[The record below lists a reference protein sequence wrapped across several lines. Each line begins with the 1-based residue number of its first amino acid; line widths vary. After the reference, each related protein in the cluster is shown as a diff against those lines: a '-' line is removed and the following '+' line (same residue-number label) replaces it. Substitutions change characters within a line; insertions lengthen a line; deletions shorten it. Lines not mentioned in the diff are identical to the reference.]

1 MNKANQTH
9 TAPARTLLAGLVAII
24 VMVMMGIDAHAQTR
38 TQTQAQMQR
47 FYNLSAADVAIG
59 DHLPQFAISVPLP
72 EQYADSIYTAT
83 LLYPEFI
90 DMSDTDIQAYHHL
103 APGGTLPAM
112 PTLDTHMVFD
122 RKRAQLETS
131 FCPLVYRDGKYRILV
146 SFMLKVQS
154 KARHAQS
161 AKSQHKGSAK
171 NNTQLKASTTPAERY
186 ATHSVLAEGRWAKIR
201 VAETGVYQ
209 ISDAL
214 IRQAGFTDLSKVKL
228 YGYGGNL
235 INEQLVGSEL
245 IAQDDLK
252 EVPTCNIAG
261 RRLFFAKGPVS
272 WDSKDSKRRTRNPY
286 SDYGYYFLT
295 QDNASEPATVDSTT
309 FVNSFYPTDTWFS
322 HSLHEVDAYAWYEGG
337 RNLFDRRAITKS
349 NPYTVTL
356 ATNANATQA
365 QVTVNV
371 SAGTHAEVQLS
382 FNGEDKGSITVN
394 IGNEGGGSTYNKGN
408 EASKT
413 FTVNNLSTEKN
424 QLTITT
430 TSGGSVRLDF
440 IDIQWDKPLPLP
452 SLTTGVPTPQYV
464 YNITNQDH
472 HADPQADMVIII
484 PTSQKLRKQAERLK
498 AFREENDGLRVNLV
512 PADELYNEFASGTPD
527 ASAYR
532 RYLKMLYDRAQTDA
546 DLPRYLLLFGDCVW
560 DNRLLTSAC
569 KSLNADDLLLCHES
583 ENSFSQTTC
592 YVDDGFFALLD
603 DGEGLNPDTHDKL
616 DMAVGRFPVYSEADA
631 KAMVDKTIAY
641 STNTNGGAW
650 QNTLVFMGDDGN
662 NNLHMRDENETAE
675 MINALHPGFIIKKVM
690 WDAYKR
696 ETSATG
702 NAYPDVTR
710 TLKQLQ
716 QQGALIMDYAGH
728 GKATQI
734 SHENALR
741 LNDFNNFT
749 NTNLPLWITASC
761 DIMAFDGTEENIGEQ
776 AVRNAKGGAVAFFG
790 TTRTVFTNYNKV
802 INQAYLKH
810 VLSTENG
817 QPISIGE
824 AQRRA
829 KNQMIEDGA
838 DRTVNKLQYSLL
850 GDPALKLALPSRTM
864 VVDEINGVAPSADE
878 PVVLK
883 AGSIATI
890 KGHIEGD
897 DSFTGIANITV
908 RDARELVTC
917 RMNDAKEPEGA
928 KSAFTFYD
936 RSKTIY
942 TGNDSIRAGQFA
954 FTFAV
959 PKDISYSDD
968 TGLINLHAISTD
980 RKTSANGWCDR
991 FVANGSDI
999 NDNDSIGPSIYC
1011 YLNSPSFSNGD
1022 RVNPTP
1028 YFVARITDQNGINA
1042 AGSGIGHDLQLIID
1056 GDMQHTYNL
1065 NENFSY
1071 DFGSYTSGST
1081 FYALP
1086 ELEPGQHRLLFR
1098 AWDVYNNPSTTEL
1111 TFTVVKGLKPNLFSI
1126 SCTNNPAHTSTTFI
1140 VNHDRMGS
1148 NVNVAIDV
1156 FDMSGRHL
1164 WTHSENGVSEG
1175 SAYTVNWNLTLDNGA
1190 ALQTGVYLYRV
1201 RIGSDGSSM
1210 TSKAKKLVVVRQ

>member
-9 TAPARTLLAGLVAII
+9 TAPARTFLAGLVAII
-24 VMVMMGIDAHAQTR
+24 VMIMMGIDAQAQTR

-72 EQYADSIYTAT
+72 EHYADSVYTAT

-90 DMSDTDIQAYHHL
+90 DMSATDIQAYHQL
-103 APGGTLPAM
+103 VPSGSLPAM
-112 PTLDTHMVFD
+112 PTLDTQMVFD

-146 SFMLKVQS
+146 SFMLKVES

-161 AKSQHKGSAK
+161 AKHTQGAKG
-171 NNTQLKASTTPAERY
+171 LKATLTPAERY

-201 VAETGVYQ
+201 VSETGVYQ

-235 INEQLVGSEL
+235 INEQLVASEL

-252 EVPTCNIAG
+252 EVPTCNISG
-261 RRLFFAKGPVS
+261 RRLFYAKGPVS

-322 HSLHEVDAYAWYEGG
+322 HSLHEVDAFAWYEGG

-365 QVTVNV
+365 QITVNV
-371 SAGTHAEVQLS
+371 SAGSHAEVQLS
-382 FNGEDKGSITVN
+382 FNGEDKGSIIVN
-394 IGNEGGGSTYNKGN
+394 IGNEGGQSTYNKGN
-408 EASKT
+408 EAAKT
-413 FTVNNLSTEKN
+413 FTVSNLSTEKN

-532 RYLKMLYDRAQTDA
+532 RYMKMLYDRAQNDA

-616 DMAVGRFPVYSEADA
+616 DMAVGRFPVYSETDA

-641 STNTNGGAW
+641 STNTQGGAW

-883 AGSIATI
+883 AGSIANI

-917 RMNDAKEPEGA
+917 RMNDANEPEGA

-968 TGLINLHAISTD
+968 TGLINLYAISTD

>member
-1 MNKANQTH
+1 MANHTH
-9 TAPARTLLAGLVAII
+9 IIHTRTLLASLVAII
-24 VMVMMGIDAHAQTR
+24 VMTMMGTNAQAQTP
-38 TQTQAQMQR
+38 TQEQAQMQR
-47 FYNLSAADVAIG
+47 FYNLSASDVAIT
-59 DHLPQFAISVPLP
+59 DRLPQFAISVPLP

-90 DMSDTDIQAYHHL
+90 DMSDTDIQAYHQL

-171 NNTQLKASTTPAERY
+171 NNDTQLKASTTPAERY
-186 ATHSVLAEGRWAKIR
+186 ATHSVLAKGRWAKIR

-356 ATNANATQA
+356 ATNPNATQA

-371 SAGTHAEVQLS
+371 SAGSHAEVQLS

-394 IGNEGGGSTYNKGN
+394 IGNEGGQSTYNKGN
-408 EASKT
+408 EAAKT
-413 FTVNNLSTEKN
+413 FTVSNLSTEKN

-472 HADPQADMVIII
+472 HADPQADMIIII

-498 AFREENDGLRVNLV
+498 AFREEHDGLRVNLV

-532 RYLKMLYDRAQTDA
+532 RYLKMLYDRAQNDA

-603 DGEGLNPDTHDKL
+603 DGEGLDPASHDKL
-616 DMAVGRFPVYSEADA
+616 DMAVGRFPVYNETDA

-641 STNTNGGAW
+641 GTNTNGGAW

-662 NNLHMRDENETAE
+662 NNLHMRDEDETAE
-675 MINALHPGFIIKKVM
+675 MISALHPGFICKKVM

-702 NAYPDVTR
+702 NSYPDVTR

-810 VLSTENG
+810 VLSTDNG
-817 QPISIGE
+817 EPISIGE

-864 VVDEINGVAPSADE
+864 VVDEINGVAPSASE

-897 DSFTGIANITV
+897 EGFNGIANITV

-917 RMNDAKEPEGA
+917 RMNDANEPEGA

-942 TGNDSIRAGQFA
+942 TGNDSIRAGKFA

-959 PKDISYSDD
+959 PKDISYSDA

>member
-1 MNKANQTH
+1 MNKANQKH
-9 TAPARTLLAGLVAII
+9 IVPARTLLAGLVAII
-24 VMVMMGIDAHAQTR
+24 VMIMMGIDAQAQTR

-59 DHLPQFAISVPLP
+59 DRLPLFAISVPLP
-72 EQYADSIYTAT
+72 EHYADSVYTVT

-90 DMSDTDIQAYHHL
+90 DMSATDIQAYHQL
-103 APGGTLPAM
+103 VPSGSLPAM
-112 PTLDTHMVFD
+112 PTLDTHLVFD

-146 SFMLKVQS
+146 SFMLKVES

-161 AKSQHKGSAK
+161 AKHTQSAK
-171 NNTQLKASTTPAERY
+171 SLKATLTPAERY
-186 ATHSVLAEGRWAKIR
+186 ASHSVLAEGRWAKIR
-201 VAETGVYQ
+201 VSETGVYQ

-235 INEQLVGSEL
+235 INEQLVASEL

-252 EVPTCNIAG
+252 EVPTCNISG
-261 RRLFFAKGPVS
+261 RRLFYAKGPVS

-322 HSLHEVDAYAWYEGG
+322 HSLHEVDAFAWYEGG
-337 RNLFDRRAITKS
+337 RNLFDRRAITSS

-382 FNGEDKGSITVN
+382 FNGEDKGTITVN
-394 IGNEGGGSTYNKGN
+394 IGNEGGGSTYNKGG
-408 EASKT
+408 EASRT

-430 TSGGSVRLDF
+430 TTGSSVRLDY

-452 SLTTGVPTPQYV
+452 SLTTNVPTPQYV

-484 PTSQKLRKQAERLK
+484 PTSQKLRAQAERLK
-498 AFREENDGLRVNLV
+498 ALREENDGLRVNLV
-512 PADELYNEFASGTPD
+512 PADELYNEFSSGTPD

-616 DMAVGRFPVYSEADA
+616 DMAVGRFPVYSETDA

-864 VVDEINGVAPSADE
+864 VVDEINGVAPSTDE

-917 RMNDAKEPEGA
+917 RMNDANEPEGA

-1164 WTHSENGVSEG
+1164 WTHSENGVSES

>member
-24 VMVMMGIDAHAQTR
+24 VMTMMGIDAQAQTR

-59 DHLPQFAISVPLP
+59 DRLPQFAISVPLP
-72 EQYADSIYTAT
+72 EHYADSVYTAT

-90 DMSDTDIQAYHHL
+90 DMSATDIQAYHQL
-103 APGGTLPAM
+103 VPSGSLPAM

-146 SFMLKVQS
+146 SFMLKVES

-161 AKSQHKGSAK
+161 TKHTQSAKS
-171 NNTQLKASTTPAERY
+171 LKATLTPAERY
-186 ATHSVLAEGRWAKIR
+186 ASHSVLAEGRWAKIR
-201 VAETGVYQ
+201 VSETGVYQ

-235 INEQLVGSEL
+235 INEQLVPSEL

-337 RNLFDRRAITKS
+337 RNLFDSRAITS
-349 NPYTVTL
+349 GNPYTVTL

-394 IGNEGGGSTYNKGN
+394 IGNEGGGSTYNKGS

-430 TSGGSVRLDF
+430 TSGGPVRLDY

-452 SLTTGVPTPQYV
+452 SLATNVPTPQYV

-498 AFREENDGLRVNLV
+498 ALREENDGLRVNLV
-512 PADELYNEFASGTPD
+512 PADELYNEFSSGTPD

-616 DMAVGRFPVYSEADA
+616 DMAVGRFPVYSETDA

-641 STNTNGGAW
+641 STNTQGGAW

-1201 RIGSDGSSM
+1201 RIGSDGSAM

>member
-1 MNKANQTH
+1 M
-9 TAPARTLLAGLVAII
+9 GLVAII
-24 VMVMMGIDAHAQTR
+24 VMIMMGIDAQAQTR

-59 DHLPQFAISVPLP
+59 DRLPQFAISVPLP
-72 EQYADSIYTAT
+72 EHYADSVYTAT

-90 DMSDTDIQAYHHL
+90 DMSATDIQAYHQL
-103 APGGTLPAM
+103 VPSGSLPAM

-161 AKSQHKGSAK
+161 AKHTQGAKG
-171 NNTQLKASTTPAERY
+171 LKATLTPAERY
-186 ATHSVLAEGRWAKIR
+186 ASHSVLAEGRWAKIR
-201 VAETGVYQ
+201 VSETGVYQ

-235 INEQLVGSEL
+235 INEQLVASEL

-261 RRLFFAKGPVS
+261 RRLFYAKGPVS
-272 WDSKDSKRRTRNPY
+272 WNSKDSKRRTRNPY

-394 IGNEGGGSTYNKGN
+394 IGNESGGSTYNKGG
-408 EASKT
+408 EASRT

-430 TSGGSVRLDF
+430 TTGGSVRLDY

-452 SLTTGVPTPQYV
+452 SLTTNVPTPQYV

-484 PTSQKLRKQAERLK
+484 PTSQKLRAQAERLK
-498 AFREENDGLRVNLV
+498 ALREENDGLRVNLV
-512 PADELYNEFASGTPD
+512 PADELYNEFSSGTPD

-616 DMAVGRFPVYSEADA
+616 DMAVGRFPVYSETDA
-631 KAMVDKTIAY
+631 KTMVDKTIAY
-641 STNTNGGAW
+641 STNTQGGAW

-917 RMNDAKEPEGA
+917 RMNDANEPEGA

>member
-1 MNKANQTH
+1 MANHTH
-9 TAPARTLLAGLVAII
+9 IIHTRTLLASLVAII
-24 VMVMMGIDAHAQTR
+24 VMTMMGTNTQAQTP
-38 TQTQAQMQR
+38 TQEQAQMQR
-47 FYNLSAADVAIG
+47 FYNLSASDVAIA
-59 DHLPQFAISVPLP
+59 DRLPQFAISVPLP

-112 PTLDTHMVFD
+112 PTLDTHLVFD

-161 AKSQHKGSAK
+161 AKSQRKGSAK
-171 NNTQLKASTTPAERY
+171 DNTQLKVSTTPPERY

-365 QVTVNV
+365 QITVNV
-371 SAGTHAEVQLS
+371 SAGSHAEVQLS

-394 IGNEGGGSTYNKGN
+394 IGNEGGQSTYNKGN
-408 EASKT
+408 EAAKT
-413 FTVNNLSTEKN
+413 FTVSNLSTEKN

-532 RYLKMLYDRAQTDA
+532 RYLKMLYDRAQNDA

-560 DNRLLTSAC
+560 DNRLLTSTC

-603 DGEGLNPDTHDKL
+603 DGEGLDPASHDKL
-616 DMAVGRFPVYSEADA
+616 DMAVGRFPVYNETDA

-641 STNTNGGAW
+641 GTNTNGGAW

-662 NNLHMRDENETAE
+662 NNLHMRDEDETAE
-675 MINALHPGFIIKKVM
+675 MISALHPGFISKKVM

-702 NAYPDVTR
+702 NSYPDVTR

-817 QPISIGE
+817 EPISIGE

-864 VVDEINGVAPSADE
+864 VVDEINGVAPSASE

-897 DSFTGIANITV
+897 EGFNGIANITV

-917 RMNDAKEPEGA
+917 RMNDANEPEGA

-959 PKDISYSDD
+959 PKDISYSDA

-1011 YLNSPSFSNGD
+1011 YLNSPAFSNGD

-1071 DFGSYTSGST
+1071 DFGSYTSGTT

>member
-24 VMVMMGIDAHAQTR
+24 VMIMMGIDAQAQTR

-59 DHLPQFAISVPLP
+59 DRLPQFAISVPLP
-72 EQYADSIYTAT
+72 EHYADSVYTVT

-90 DMSDTDIQAYHHL
+90 DMSATDIQAYHQL
-103 APGGTLPAM
+103 VPSGSLPAM

-122 RKRAQLETS
+122 RKHAQLETS

-146 SFMLKVQS
+146 SFMLKVES

-161 AKSQHKGSAK
+161 AKHTQSAK
-171 NNTQLKASTTPAERY
+171 SMKATLTPAERY
-186 ATHSVLAEGRWAKIR
+186 ASHSVLAEGRWAKIR
-201 VAETGVYQ
+201 VSETGVYQ

-235 INEQLVGSEL
+235 INEQLVPSEL

-252 EVPTCNIAG
+252 EVPTCNISG
-261 RRLFFAKGPVS
+261 RRLFYAKGPVS

-295 QDNASEPATVDSTT
+295 QDNASEPATVDSAT

-337 RNLFDRRAITKS
+337 RNLFDRRAISTS

-356 ATNANATQA
+356 GTNANATQA

-382 FNGEDKGSITVN
+382 FNGEDKGTITVN
-394 IGNEGGGSTYNKGN
+394 IGNEGGGSTYNKGG

-430 TSGGSVRLDF
+430 TTGGLVRLDY

-452 SLTTGVPTPQYV
+452 SLTTNVPTPQYV

-484 PTSQKLRKQAERLK
+484 PTSQKLRAQAERLK
-498 AFREENDGLRVNLV
+498 ALREENDGLRVNLV
-512 PADELYNEFASGTPD
+512 PADELYNEFSSGTPD

-616 DMAVGRFPVYSEADA
+616 DMAVGRFPVYSETDA

-641 STNTNGGAW
+641 STNTQGGAW

-810 VLSTENG
+810 VLSTDNG
-817 QPISIGE
+817 EPISIGE

-864 VVDEINGVAPSADE
+864 VVDEINGVAPSADK

-897 DSFTGIANITV
+897 NSFTGIANITV

-917 RMNDAKEPEGA
+917 RMNDANEPEGA

>member
-1 MNKANQTH
+1 MANHTH
-9 TAPARTLLAGLVAII
+9 IIHTRTLLASLVAII
-24 VMVMMGIDAHAQTR
+24 VMTMMGTNAQAQTP
-38 TQTQAQMQR
+38 TQEQAQMQR
-47 FYNLSAADVAIG
+47 FYNLSASDVAIT
-59 DHLPQFAISVPLP
+59 DRLPQFAISVPLP
-72 EQYADSIYTAT
+72 EQYADSIYSAT

-90 DMSDTDIQAYHHL
+90 DMSDTDIQAYHQL

-112 PTLDTHMVFD
+112 PTLDTHLVFD

-171 NNTQLKASTTPAERY
+171 NNTQLKANTTPAERY

-295 QDNASEPATVDSTT
+295 QDNASEPTTVDSTT

-365 QVTVNV
+365 QITVNV
-371 SAGTHAEVQLS
+371 SAGSHAEVQLS

-394 IGNEGGGSTYNKGN
+394 IGNEGGQSTYNKGN
-408 EASKT
+408 EAAKT
-413 FTVNNLSTEKN
+413 FTVSNLSTEKN

-532 RYLKMLYDRAQTDA
+532 RYLKMLYDRAQNDA

-592 YVDDGFFALLD
+592 SVDDGFFALLD

-864 VVDEINGVAPSADE
+864 VVDEINSVAPSADK

-1086 ELEPGQHRLLFR
+1086 ELAPGQHRLLFR

-1140 VNHDRMGS
+1140 VNHDRMGC

-1190 ALQTGVYLYRV
+1190 TLQTGVYLYRV

>member
-24 VMVMMGIDAHAQTR
+24 VMVMMGIDAQAQTR

-59 DHLPQFAISVPLP
+59 DRLPQFAISVPLP
-72 EQYADSIYTAT
+72 EHYADSVYTAT

-90 DMSDTDIQAYHHL
+90 DMSATDIQAYRQL
-103 APGGTLPAM
+103 VPSGSLPAM
-112 PTLDTHMVFD
+112 PTLNTHMVFD

-146 SFMLKVQS
+146 SFMLKVES

-161 AKSQHKGSAK
+161 AKHTQSAK
-171 NNTQLKASTTPAERY
+171 SLKATLTPAERY
-186 ATHSVLAEGRWAKIR
+186 ASHSVLAEGRWAKIR
-201 VAETGVYQ
+201 VSETGVYQ

-214 IRQAGFTDLSKVKL
+214 IRQAGFTDLSKVKF

-235 INEQLVGSEL
+235 INEQLVPSEL

-252 EVPTCNIAG
+252 EVPTCNISG
-261 RRLFFAKGPVS
+261 RRLFYAKGPVS
-272 WDSKDSKRRTRNPY
+272 WESKDSKRRTRNPY

-337 RNLFDRRAITKS
+337 RNLFDRRAITSS

-382 FNGEDKGSITVN
+382 FNGEDKGTITVN
-394 IGNEGGGSTYNKGN
+394 IGNEGGGSTYNKGG
-408 EASKT
+408 EASRT

-430 TSGGSVRLDF
+430 TTGGSVRLDF

-452 SLTTGVPTPQYV
+452 SLTTNVPTPQYV

-484 PTSQKLRKQAERLK
+484 PTSQKLRAQAERLK
-498 AFREENDGLRVNLV
+498 ALREENDGLRVNLV
-512 PADELYNEFASGTPD
+512 PADELYNEFSSGTPD

-616 DMAVGRFPVYSEADA
+616 DMAVGRFPVYNEADA

-810 VLSTENG
+810 VLSTDNG

-917 RMNDAKEPEGA
+917 RMNDANEPEGA

-991 FVANGSDI
+991 FMANGSDI

-1201 RIGSDGSSM
+1201 RISSDGSSM

>member
-1 MNKANQTH
+1 MANHTH
-9 TAPARTLLAGLVAII
+9 IIHTRTLLASLVAII
-24 VMVMMGIDAHAQTR
+24 VMTMMGTNVQAQTS
-38 TQTQAQMQR
+38 TQEQAQMQR
-47 FYNLSAADVAIG
+47 FYNLSASDVAIA
-59 DHLPQFAISVPLP
+59 DRLPQFAISVPLP

-90 DMSDTDIQAYHHL
+90 DMSDTDIQAYHQL

-112 PTLDTHMVFD
+112 PTLDTHLVFD

-161 AKSQHKGSAK
+161 AKSQHKGSAN

-365 QVTVNV
+365 QITVNV
-371 SAGTHAEVQLS
+371 SAGSHAEVQLS

-394 IGNEGGGSTYNKGN
+394 IGNEGGQSTYNKGN
-408 EASKT
+408 EAAKT
-413 FTVNNLSTEKN
+413 FTVSNLSTEKN

-532 RYLKMLYDRAQTDA
+532 RYLKMLYDRAQNDA

-603 DGEGLNPDTHDKL
+603 DGEGLDPASHDKL
-616 DMAVGRFPVYSEADA
+616 DMAVGRFPVYNETDA
-631 KAMVDKTIAY
+631 KAMVDKAIAY
-641 STNTNGGAW
+641 GTNTNGGAW

-662 NNLHMRDENETAE
+662 NNLHMRDEDETAE
-675 MINALHPGFIIKKVM
+675 MISALHPGFISKKVM

-702 NAYPDVTR
+702 NSYPDVTR

-817 QPISIGE
+817 EPISIGE

-838 DRTVNKLQYSLL
+838 DRTVNKLQYALL

-864 VVDEINGVAPSADE
+864 VVDEINGVAPSASE
-878 PVVLK
+878 LQVLK

-897 DSFTGIANITV
+897 EGFNGIANITV

-917 RMNDAKEPEGA
+917 RMNDANEPEGA

-959 PKDISYSDD
+959 PKDISYSDA

-1011 YLNSPSFSNGD
+1011 YLNSPAFSNGD

-1056 GDMQHTYNL
+1056 GDMQRTYNL

-1086 ELEPGQHRLLFR
+1086 ELAPGQHRLLFR

-1156 FDMSGRHL
+1156 FDMSGRLL

>member
-24 VMVMMGIDAHAQTR
+24 VMIMMGIDAQAQTR

-59 DHLPQFAISVPLP
+59 DRLPQFAISVPLP
-72 EQYADSIYTAT
+72 EHYADSVYTAT

-90 DMSDTDIQAYHHL
+90 DMSATDIQAYHQL
-103 APGGTLPAM
+103 APSGSLPAM

-146 SFMLKVQS
+146 SFMLKVES

-161 AKSQHKGSAK
+161 AKHTQSAK
-171 NNTQLKASTTPAERY
+171 GLKATLTPAERY
-186 ATHSVLAEGRWAKIR
+186 ASHSVLAEGRWAKIR
-201 VAETGVYQ
+201 VSETGVYQ

-235 INEQLVGSEL
+235 INEQLVASEL

-252 EVPTCNIAG
+252 EVPTCNISG
-261 RRLFFAKGPVS
+261 RRLFYAKGPVS

-322 HSLHEVDAYAWYEGG
+322 HSLHEVDAFAWYEGG
-337 RNLFDRRAITKS
+337 RNLFDRRAITSS

-394 IGNEGGGSTYNKGN
+394 IGNEGGGSTYNKGG
-408 EASKT
+408 EASRT

-430 TSGGSVRLDF
+430 TTGGIVRLDY
-440 IDIQWDKPLPLP
+440 IDIQWNKPLPLP
-452 SLTTGVPTPQYV
+452 SLTTNVSTPQYV

-484 PTSQKLRKQAERLK
+484 PTSQKLRAQAERLK
-498 AFREENDGLRVNLV
+498 ALREENDGLRVNLV
-512 PADELYNEFASGTPD
+512 PADELYNEFSSGTPD
-527 ASAYR
+527 PSAYR

-616 DMAVGRFPVYSEADA
+616 DMAVGRFPVYNEADA

-641 STNTNGGAW
+641 STNTQGGAW

-810 VLSTENG
+810 VLSNENG
-817 QPISIGE
+817 EPISIGE

-917 RMNDAKEPEGA
+917 RMNDANEPEGA

-942 TGNDSIRAGQFA
+942 TGNDSIRAGQFV

-959 PKDISYSDD
+959 PKDISYSDA

-1164 WTHSENGVSEG
+1164 WTHSENGVSES

>member
-1 MNKANQTH
+1 MANHTH
-9 TAPARTLLAGLVAII
+9 IIHTRTLLASLVAII
-24 VMVMMGIDAHAQTR
+24 VMTMMGINAQAQTH
-38 TQTQAQMQR
+38 TQEQAQMQR
-47 FYNLSAADVAIG
+47 FYNLSASDVAIT
-59 DHLPQFAISVPLP
+59 DRLPLFAISVPLP

-103 APGGTLPAM
+103 APGSTLPAM

-154 KARHAQS
+154 KARLAQS
-161 AKSQHKGSAK
+161 AKSQRKGSAK

-356 ATNANATQA
+356 ATNPNATQA

-394 IGNEGGGSTYNKGN
+394 IGNEGGQSTYNKGN
-408 EASKT
+408 EAAKT
-413 FTVNNLSTEKN
+413 FTVSNLSTEKN

-430 TSGGSVRLDF
+430 RSGGSVRLDF

-532 RYLKMLYDRAQTDA
+532 RYLKMLYDRAQNDA

-603 DGEGLNPDTHDKL
+603 DDEGLDPASHDKL
-616 DMAVGRFPVYSEADA
+616 DMAVGRFPVYNETDA

-641 STNTNGGAW
+641 GTNTNGGAW

-662 NNLHMRDENETAE
+662 NNLHMRDEDETAE
-675 MINALHPGFIIKKVM
+675 MISALHPGFISKKVM

-702 NAYPDVTR
+702 NSYPDVTR

-810 VLSTENG
+810 VLSTDNG
-817 QPISIGE
+817 EPISIGE

-897 DSFTGIANITV
+897 EGFNGIANITV

-917 RMNDAKEPEGA
+917 RMNDANEPEGA

-959 PKDISYSDD
+959 PKDISYSDA

-1011 YLNSPSFSNGD
+1011 YLNAPSFSNGD

-1201 RIGSDGSSM
+1201 RIGSDGSAM

>member
-9 TAPARTLLAGLVAII
+9 TAPARTLLVGLVAII
-24 VMVMMGIDAHAQTR
+24 VMIMMGIDAQAQTR

-59 DHLPQFAISVPLP
+59 DRLPQFAISVPLP
-72 EQYADSIYTAT
+72 EHYADSVYTAT

-90 DMSDTDIQAYHHL
+90 DMSATDIQAYHQL
-103 APGGTLPAM
+103 VPSGSLPAM

-161 AKSQHKGSAK
+161 AKHTQGAKG
-171 NNTQLKASTTPAERY
+171 LKATLTPAERY
-186 ATHSVLAEGRWAKIR
+186 ASHSVLAEGRWAKIR
-201 VAETGVYQ
+201 VSETGVYQ

-235 INEQLVGSEL
+235 INEQLVASEL

-261 RRLFFAKGPVS
+261 RRLFYAKGPVS
-272 WDSKDSKRRTRNPY
+272 WNSKDSKRRTRNPY

-394 IGNEGGGSTYNKGN
+394 IGNESGGSTYNKGG
-408 EASKT
+408 EASRT

-430 TSGGSVRLDF
+430 TTGGSVRLDY

-452 SLTTGVPTPQYV
+452 SLTTNVPTPQYV

-484 PTSQKLRKQAERLK
+484 PTSQKLRAQAERLK
-498 AFREENDGLRVNLV
+498 ALREENDGLRVNLV
-512 PADELYNEFASGTPD
+512 PADELYNEFSSGTPD

-616 DMAVGRFPVYSEADA
+616 DMAVGRFPVYSETDA
-631 KAMVDKTIAY
+631 KTMVDKTIAY
-641 STNTNGGAW
+641 STNTQGGAW

-917 RMNDAKEPEGA
+917 RMNDANEPEGA

>member
-1 MNKANQTH
+1 MANHTH
-9 TAPARTLLAGLVAII
+9 IIHTRTLLASLVAII
-24 VMVMMGIDAHAQTR
+24 VMTMMATNAQAQTS
-38 TQTQAQMQR
+38 TQEQAQMQR
-47 FYNLSAADVAIG
+47 FYNLSASDVSIT
-59 DHLPQFAISVPLP
+59 DRLPQFAISVPLP

-112 PTLDTHMVFD
+112 PTLDSHMVFD

-337 RNLFDRRAITKS
+337 RNLFDRRVITKS

-356 ATNANATQA
+356 ATNPNATQA

-394 IGNEGGGSTYNKGN
+394 IGNEGGQSTYNKGN
-408 EASKT
+408 EAAKT
-413 FTVNNLSTEKN
+413 FTVSNLSTEKN

-498 AFREENDGLRVNLV
+498 AFREEHDGLRVNLV

-532 RYLKMLYDRAQTDA
+532 RYLKMLYDRAQNDA

-603 DGEGLNPDTHDKL
+603 DGEGLDPASHDKL
-616 DMAVGRFPVYSEADA
+616 DMAVGRFPVYNETDA

-641 STNTNGGAW
+641 GTNTNGGAW

-662 NNLHMRDENETAE
+662 NNLHMRDEDETAE
-675 MINALHPGFIIKKVM
+675 MISALHPGFISKKVM

-702 NAYPDVTR
+702 NSYPDVTR

-817 QPISIGE
+817 EPISIGE

-864 VVDEINGVAPSADE
+864 VVDEINGVAPSASE

-897 DSFTGIANITV
+897 EGFNGIANITV

-917 RMNDAKEPEGA
+917 RMNDANEPEGA

-959 PKDISYSDD
+959 PKDISYSDA

-1201 RIGSDGSSM
+1201 RIGSDGSAM

>member
-24 VMVMMGIDAHAQTR
+24 VMIMMGIDTQAQTR

-72 EQYADSIYTAT
+72 EHYADSVYTAT

-90 DMSDTDIQAYHHL
+90 DMSATDIQAYHQL
-103 APGGTLPAM
+103 VPNGSLPAM

-146 SFMLKVQS
+146 SFMLKVES

-161 AKSQHKGSAK
+161 AKHTQGAK
-171 NNTQLKASTTPAERY
+171 SLKATLTPAERY
-186 ATHSVLAEGRWAKIR
+186 ASHSVLAEGRWAKIR
-201 VAETGVYQ
+201 VSETGVYQ

-235 INEQLVGSEL
+235 INEQLVPSEL

-252 EVPTCNIAG
+252 EVPTCNISG
-261 RRLFFAKGPVS
+261 RRLFYAKGPVS

-337 RNLFDRRAITKS
+337 RNLFDRRAITSS

-382 FNGEDKGSITVN
+382 FNGEDKGTITVN
-394 IGNEGGGSTYNKGN
+394 IGNEGGGSTYNKGG

-430 TSGGSVRLDF
+430 TTGGSVRLDY

-452 SLTTGVPTPQYV
+452 SLTTNVPTPQYV

-484 PTSQKLRKQAERLK
+484 PTSQKLRAQAERLK
-498 AFREENDGLRVNLV
+498 ALREENDGLRVNLV
-512 PADELYNEFASGTPD
+512 PADELYNEFSSGTPD

-864 VVDEINGVAPSADE
+864 VVDEINGVAPSADK

-1201 RIGSDGSSM
+1201 RISSDGSSM

>member
-1 MNKANQTH
+1 MANHTH
-9 TAPARTLLAGLVAII
+9 IIHTRSLLASLVAII
-24 VMVMMGIDAHAQTR
+24 VMTMMGINAQAQTS
-38 TQTQAQMQR
+38 TQEQAQMQR
-47 FYNLSAADVAIG
+47 FYNLSASDVAIA
-59 DHLPQFAISVPLP
+59 DRLPQFAISVPLP

-112 PTLDTHMVFD
+112 PTLDTHLVFD

-171 NNTQLKASTTPAERY
+171 NDTQLKASTTPAERY

-371 SAGTHAEVQLS
+371 SAGSHAEVQLS

-394 IGNEGGGSTYNKGN
+394 IGNEGGQSTYNKGN
-408 EASKT
+408 EAAKT
-413 FTVNNLSTEKN
+413 FTVSNLSTEKN

-430 TSGGSVRLDF
+430 TSGGTVRLDF

-532 RYLKMLYDRAQTDA
+532 RYLKMLYDRAQNDA

-603 DGEGLNPDTHDKL
+603 DGEGLDPASHDKL
-616 DMAVGRFPVYSEADA
+616 DMAVGRFPVYNETDA

-641 STNTNGGAW
+641 GTNTNGGAW

-662 NNLHMRDENETAE
+662 NNLHMRDEDETAE
-675 MINALHPGFIIKKVM
+675 MISALHPGFISKKVM

-702 NAYPDVTR
+702 NSYPDVTR

-810 VLSTENG
+810 VLSTDNG
-817 QPISIGE
+817 EPISIGE

-864 VVDEINGVAPSADE
+864 VVDEINGVAPSASE
-878 PVVLK
+878 LQVLK

-897 DSFTGIANITV
+897 EGFNGIANITV

-917 RMNDAKEPEGA
+917 RMNDANEPEGA

-959 PKDISYSDD
+959 PKDISYSDA

-1086 ELEPGQHRLLFR
+1086 ELAPGQHRLLFR

-1148 NVNVAIDV
+1148 NINVAIDV

>member
-24 VMVMMGIDAHAQTR
+24 VMIMMGIDAQAQTR

-59 DHLPQFAISVPLP
+59 DRLPQFAISVPLP
-72 EQYADSIYTAT
+72 EHYADSVYTAT

-90 DMSDTDIQAYHHL
+90 EMSATDIQAYRQL
-103 APGGTLPAM
+103 VPNGSLPAM

-146 SFMLKVQS
+146 SFMLKVES

-161 AKSQHKGSAK
+161 AKHTQGAKG
-171 NNTQLKASTTPAERY
+171 LKSTLTPAERY
-186 ATHSVLAEGRWAKIR
+186 ASHSVLAEGRWAKIR
-201 VAETGVYQ
+201 VSETGVYQ

-252 EVPTCNIAG
+252 EVPTCNISG
-261 RRLFFAKGPVS
+261 RRLFYAKGPVS

-322 HSLHEVDAYAWYEGG
+322 HSLHEVDAFAWYEGG
-337 RNLFDRRAITKS
+337 RNLFDRRAITSS

-394 IGNEGGGSTYNKGN
+394 IGNEGGGSTYNKGG
-408 EASKT
+408 EASRT

-430 TSGGSVRLDF
+430 TSGGFVRLDY

-452 SLTTGVPTPQYV
+452 SLTTNVPTPQYV

-484 PTSQKLRKQAERLK
+484 PTSQKLRAQAERLK
-498 AFREENDGLRVNLV
+498 ALREENDGLRVNLV
-512 PADELYNEFASGTPD
+512 PADELYNEFSSGTPD

-583 ENSFSQTTC
+583 ENSFSQTIC

-616 DMAVGRFPVYSEADA
+616 DMAVGRFPVYNETDA

-641 STNTNGGAW
+641 STNTQGGAW

-850 GDPALKLALPSRTM
+850 GDPSLKLALPSRTM

-917 RMNDAKEPEGA
+917 RMNDANEPEGA

-954 FTFAV
+954 FTFAM

-1190 ALQTGVYLYRV
+1190 TLQTGVYLYRV

>member
-24 VMVMMGIDAHAQTR
+24 VMIMMGIDAQAQTR

-72 EQYADSIYTAT
+72 EHYADSVYTAT

-90 DMSDTDIQAYHHL
+90 DMSATDIQAYHQL
-103 APGGTLPAM
+103 VPSGSLPAM
-112 PTLDTHMVFD
+112 PTLDTHLVFD

-146 SFMLKVQS
+146 SFMLKVES

-161 AKSQHKGSAK
+161 AKPTQSAK
-171 NNTQLKASTTPAERY
+171 SLKATLTPAERY
-186 ATHSVLAEGRWAKIR
+186 ASHSVLAEGRWAKIR
-201 VAETGVYQ
+201 VSETGVYQ

-235 INEQLVGSEL
+235 INEQLVASEL

-252 EVPTCNIAG
+252 EVPTCNISG
-261 RRLFFAKGPVS
+261 RRLFYAKGPVS

-295 QDNASEPATVDSTT
+295 QDNASEPATVDSAT

-394 IGNEGGGSTYNKGN
+394 IGNESGGSTYNKGG

-430 TSGGSVRLDF
+430 TTGGSVRLDY

-452 SLTTGVPTPQYV
+452 SLTTNVPTPQYV

-484 PTSQKLRKQAERLK
+484 PTSQKLRAQAERIK
-498 AFREENDGLRVNLV
+498 ALREENDGLRVNLV
-512 PADELYNEFASGTPD
+512 PADELYNEFSSGTPD

-616 DMAVGRFPVYSEADA
+616 DMAVGRFPVYNETDA

-641 STNTNGGAW
+641 STNTQGGAW

-864 VVDEINGVAPSADE
+864 VVDEINGVAPSVDE

-917 RMNDAKEPEGA
+917 RMNDANEPEGA

-959 PKDISYSDD
+959 PKDISYSDN

-991 FVANGSDI
+991 FMANGSDI

>member
-9 TAPARTLLAGLVAII
+9 TAPARTFLAGLVAII
-24 VMVMMGIDAHAQTR
+24 VMIMMGIDAQAQTR

-59 DHLPQFAISVPLP
+59 DHLPLFAISVPLP
-72 EQYADSIYTAT
+72 EHYADSVYTAT

-90 DMSDTDIQAYHHL
+90 DMSATDIQAYHQL
-103 APGGTLPAM
+103 VPSGTLPAM
-112 PTLDTHMVFD
+112 PTLDTHLVFD

-146 SFMLKVQS
+146 SFMLKVES
-154 KARHAQS
+154 KARHTQS
-161 AKSQHKGSAK
+161 AKSAKHTQSAK
-171 NNTQLKASTTPAERY
+171 SLKTTLTPAERY
-186 ATHSVLAEGRWAKIR
+186 ASHSVLAEGRWAKIR
-201 VAETGVYQ
+201 VSETGIYQ

-235 INEQLVGSEL
+235 INEQLVPSEL

-252 EVPTCNIAG
+252 EVPTCNISG
-261 RRLFFAKGPVS
+261 RRLFYAKGPVS

-337 RNLFDRRAITKS
+337 RNLFDSRAITSS

-382 FNGEDKGSITVN
+382 FNGEDKGTITVN
-394 IGNEGGGSTYNKGN
+394 IGNEGGGSTYNKGS

-430 TSGGSVRLDF
+430 TSGGPVRLDY

-532 RYLKMLYDRAQTDA
+532 RYLKMLYDRAQNDA

-776 AVRNAKGGAVAFFG
+776 AVRNTKGGAVAFFG

-817 QPISIGE
+817 EPISIGE

-829 KNQMIEDGA
+829 KNQMIDDGA

-864 VVDEINGVAPSADE
+864 VVDEINGVAPSASE
-878 PVVLK
+878 LQVLK

-897 DSFTGIANITV
+897 EGFNGIANITV

-917 RMNDAKEPEGA
+917 RMNDANEPEGA

-959 PKDISYSDD
+959 PKDISYSDA

-1086 ELEPGQHRLLFR
+1086 ELAPGQHRLLFR

-1175 SAYTVNWNLTLDNGA
+1175 STYTVNWNLTLDNGA
-1190 ALQTGVYLYRV
+1190 TLQTGVYLYRV

>member
-1 MNKANQTH
+1 MANHIHIIH
-9 TAPARTLLAGLVAII
+9 TRTLLASLVSII
-24 VMVMMGIDAHAQTR
+24 VMTMMGTNAQAQTS
-38 TQTQAQMQR
+38 TQEQAQMQR
-47 FYNLSAADVAIG
+47 FYNLSASDVAIA
-59 DHLPQFAISVPLP
+59 DRLPQFAISVPLP
-72 EQYADSIYTAT
+72 EQYADSIYSAT

-90 DMSDTDIQAYHHL
+90 DMSDTDIQAYHQL

-112 PTLDTHMVFD
+112 PTLDTHLVFD

-371 SAGTHAEVQLS
+371 SAGSHAEVQLS

-394 IGNEGGGSTYNKGN
+394 IGNEGGQSSYNKGN
-408 EASKT
+408 EAAKT
-413 FTVNNLSTEKN
+413 FTVSNLSTEKN

-532 RYLKMLYDRAQTDA
+532 RYLKMLYDRAQNDA

-603 DGEGLNPDTHDKL
+603 DGEGLDPASHDKL
-616 DMAVGRFPVYSEADA
+616 DMAVGRFPVYNETDA

-641 STNTNGGAW
+641 GTNTNGGAW

-662 NNLHMRDENETAE
+662 NNLHMRDEDETAE
-675 MINALHPGFIIKKVM
+675 MISALHPGFIIKKVM

-702 NAYPDVTR
+702 NSYPDVTR

-817 QPISIGE
+817 EPISIGE

-864 VVDEINGVAPSADE
+864 VVDEINGVAPSASE
-878 PVVLK
+878 LQVLK

-897 DSFTGIANITV
+897 EGFNGIANITV

-917 RMNDAKEPEGA
+917 RMNDANEPEGA

-959 PKDISYSDD
+959 PKDISYSDA

-1011 YLNSPSFSNGD
+1011 YLNAPSFSNGD

-1056 GDMQHTYNL
+1056 GDMQRTYNL

-1071 DFGSYTSGST
+1071 DFGSYTSGTT

-1086 ELEPGQHRLLFR
+1086 ELAPGQHRLLFR

-1156 FDMSGRHL
+1156 FDMSGRLL

>member
-24 VMVMMGIDAHAQTR
+24 VMIMMDIDAQAQTR
-38 TQTQAQMQR
+38 TQTQAQMQC

-59 DHLPQFAISVPLP
+59 DRLPQFAISVPLP
-72 EQYADSIYTAT
+72 EHYADSVYTAT

-90 DMSDTDIQAYHHL
+90 DMSATDIQAYHQL
-103 APGGTLPAM
+103 VPSGSLPAM
-112 PTLDTHMVFD
+112 PTLDPHMVFD

-146 SFMLKVQS
+146 SFMLKVES

-161 AKSQHKGSAK
+161 AKHTQSAK
-171 NNTQLKASTTPAERY
+171 GLKATITPAERY
-186 ATHSVLAEGRWAKIR
+186 ASHSVLAEGRWAKIR
-201 VAETGVYQ
+201 VSETGVYQ

-235 INEQLVGSEL
+235 INEQLVASEL

-252 EVPTCNIAG
+252 EVPTCNISG
-261 RRLFFAKGPVS
+261 RRLFYAKGPVS

-322 HSLHEVDAYAWYEGG
+322 HSLHEVDAFAWYEGG
-337 RNLFDRRAITKS
+337 RNLFDRRAITSS

-394 IGNEGGGSTYNKGN
+394 IGNEGGGSTYNKGG
-408 EASKT
+408 EASRT

-430 TSGGSVRLDF
+430 TTGGIVRLDY

-452 SLTTGVPTPQYV
+452 SLTTNVPTPQYV

-484 PTSQKLRKQAERLK
+484 PTSQKLRAQAERLK
-498 AFREENDGLRVNLV
+498 ALREENDGLRVNLV
-512 PADELYNEFASGTPD
+512 PADELYNEFSSGTPD

-917 RMNDAKEPEGA
+917 RMNDANEPEGA

-1056 GDMQHTYNL
+1056 GDMQRTYNL

-1164 WTHSENGVSEG
+1164 WTHSENGVSES

-1201 RIGSDGSSM
+1201 RISSDGSSM

>member
-1 MNKANQTH
+1 M
-9 TAPARTLLAGLVAII
+9 AII
-24 VMVMMGIDAHAQTR
+24 VMVMMGIDAQAQTR

-59 DHLPQFAISVPLP
+59 DRLPQFAISVPLP
-72 EQYADSIYTAT
+72 EHYADSVYTAT

-90 DMSDTDIQAYHHL
+90 DMSATDIQAYHQL
-103 APGGTLPAM
+103 APSGSLPAM
-112 PTLDTHMVFD
+112 PTLNTHMVFD

-146 SFMLKVQS
+146 SFMLKVES
-154 KARHAQS
+154 KARHTQS
-161 AKSQHKGSAK
+161 AKHTQGAK
-171 NNTQLKASTTPAERY
+171 SLKATLTPAERY
-186 ATHSVLAEGRWAKIR
+186 ASHSVLAEGRWAKIR
-201 VAETGVYQ
+201 VSETGVYQ

-235 INEQLVGSEL
+235 INEQLVASEL

-252 EVPTCNIAG
+252 EVPTCNISG

-272 WDSKDSKRRTRNPY
+272 WDSKNSKRRTRNPY

-295 QDNASEPATVDSTT
+295 QDNASEPATVDSAT
-309 FVNSFYPTDTWFS
+309 FVNSLYPTDTWFS
-322 HSLHEVDAYAWYEGG
+322 HSLHEVDAFAWYEGG
-337 RNLFDRRAITKS
+337 RNLFDRRAITSS

-394 IGNEGGGSTYNKGN
+394 IGNEGGGSTYNKGS

-430 TSGGSVRLDF
+430 TSGGSVRLDY

-452 SLTTGVPTPQYV
+452 SLTTNVPTPQYV

-484 PTSQKLRKQAERLK
+484 PTSQKLRAQAERLK
-498 AFREENDGLRVNLV
+498 ALREENDGLRVNLV
-512 PADELYNEFASGTPD
+512 PADELYNEFSSGTPD

-616 DMAVGRFPVYSEADA
+616 DMAVGRFPVYSETDA

-790 TTRTVFTNYNKV
+790 TTRTVFTNYNKL

-917 RMNDAKEPEGA
+917 RMNDANEPEGA

-1164 WTHSENGVSEG
+1164 WTHSENGVSES

>member
-1 MNKANQTH
+1 MANHTH
-9 TAPARTLLAGLVAII
+9 IIHTRTLLASLVAII
-24 VMVMMGIDAHAQTR
+24 VMTMMGTNAQAQTP
-38 TQTQAQMQR
+38 TQEQAQMQR
-47 FYNLSAADVAIG
+47 FYNLSASDVAIT
-59 DHLPQFAISVPLP
+59 DRLPQFAISVPLP
-72 EQYADSIYTAT
+72 EQYADSIYSAT

-90 DMSDTDIQAYHHL
+90 DMSDTDIQAYHQL

-112 PTLDTHMVFD
+112 PTLDTHLVFD

-171 NNTQLKASTTPAERY
+171 NNTQLKANTTPAERY

-295 QDNASEPATVDSTT
+295 QDNASEPTTVDSTT

-365 QVTVNV
+365 QITVNV
-371 SAGTHAEVQLS
+371 SAGSHAEVQLS

-394 IGNEGGGSTYNKGN
+394 IGNEGGQSTYNKGN
-408 EASKT
+408 EAAKT
-413 FTVNNLSTEKN
+413 FTVSNLSTEKN

-532 RYLKMLYDRAQTDA
+532 RYLKMLYDRAQNDA

-864 VVDEINGVAPSADE
+864 VVDEINSVAPSADK

-1086 ELEPGQHRLLFR
+1086 ELAPGQHRLLFR

-1140 VNHDRMGS
+1140 VNHDRMGC

-1190 ALQTGVYLYRV
+1190 TLQTGVYLYRV

>member
-1 MNKANQTH
+1 MANHIHIIH
-9 TAPARTLLAGLVAII
+9 TRTLLASLVAII
-24 VMVMMGIDAHAQTR
+24 VMTMMGTNAQAQTS
-38 TQTQAQMQR
+38 TQEQAQMQR
-47 FYNLSAADVAIG
+47 FYNLSASDVAIT
-59 DHLPQFAISVPLP
+59 DRLPQFAISVPLP

-103 APGGTLPAM
+103 SPGGTLPAM

-161 AKSQHKGSAK
+161 AKSQRKGSTK
-171 NNTQLKASTTPAERY
+171 NNDTQLKANTTPAERY

-365 QVTVNV
+365 QITVNV

-394 IGNEGGGSTYNKGN
+394 IGNEGGQSTYNKGN
-408 EASKT
+408 EAAKT
-413 FTVNNLSTEKN
+413 FTVSNLSTEKN

-498 AFREENDGLRVNLV
+498 AFREEHDGLRVNLV

-532 RYLKMLYDRAQTDA
+532 RYLKMLYDRAQNDA

-603 DGEGLNPDTHDKL
+603 DGEGLDPASHDKL
-616 DMAVGRFPVYSEADA
+616 DMAVGRFPVYNETDA

-641 STNTNGGAW
+641 GTNTNGGAW

-662 NNLHMRDENETAE
+662 NNLHMRDEDETAE
-675 MINALHPGFIIKKVM
+675 MISALHPGFISKKVM

-702 NAYPDVTR
+702 NSYPDVTR

-817 QPISIGE
+817 EPISIGE

-864 VVDEINGVAPSADE
+864 VVDEINGVAPSASE
-878 PVVLK
+878 LQVLK

-897 DSFTGIANITV
+897 EGFNGIANITV

-917 RMNDAKEPEGA
+917 RMNDANEPEGA

-942 TGNDSIRAGQFA
+942 TGNDSIRAGQFT

-959 PKDISYSDD
+959 PKDISYSDA

-1086 ELEPGQHRLLFR
+1086 ELAPGQHRLLFR

-1140 VNHDRMGS
+1140 VNHDRIGS

-1164 WTHSENGVSEG
+1164 WTHSENGVSES
-1175 SAYTVNWNLTLDNGA
+1175 SAYTVSWNLTLDNGA

-1201 RIGSDGSSM
+1201 RIGSDGSAM

>member
-1 MNKANQTH
+1 MANHTH
-9 TAPARTLLAGLVAII
+9 IIHTRTLLASLVAII
-24 VMVMMGIDAHAQTR
+24 VMTMMGTNAQAQTP
-38 TQTQAQMQR
+38 TQEQAQMQR
-47 FYNLSAADVAIG
+47 FYNLSASDVAIT
-59 DHLPQFAISVPLP
+59 DRLPQFAISVPLP
-72 EQYADSIYTAT
+72 EQYADSIYSAT

-90 DMSDTDIQAYHHL
+90 DMSDTDIQAYHQL

-112 PTLDTHMVFD
+112 PTLDTHLVFD

-171 NNTQLKASTTPAERY
+171 NNTQLKANTTPAERY

-295 QDNASEPATVDSTT
+295 QDNASEPTTVDSTT

-365 QVTVNV
+365 QITVNV
-371 SAGTHAEVQLS
+371 SAGSHAEVQLS

-394 IGNEGGGSTYNKGN
+394 IGNEGGQSTYNKGN
-408 EASKT
+408 EAAKT
-413 FTVNNLSTEKN
+413 FTVSNLSTEKN

-532 RYLKMLYDRAQTDA
+532 RYLKMLYDRAQNDA

-1148 NVNVAIDV
+1148 NVNVVIDV

-1190 ALQTGVYLYRV
+1190 TLQTGVYLYRV

>member
-1 MNKANQTH
+1 MANHTH
-9 TAPARTLLAGLVAII
+9 IIHTRTLLASLVAII
-24 VMVMMGIDAHAQTR
+24 VMTMMATNAQAQSHAQE
-38 TQTQAQMQR
+38 QAQMQR
-47 FYNLSAADVAIG
+47 FYNLSASDVAIV
-59 DHLPQFAISVPLP
+59 DRLPQFAISVPLP

-103 APGGTLPAM
+103 APGGKLPAM

-154 KARHAQS
+154 KARHVQS
-161 AKSQHKGSAK
+161 AKNQHKGSAK
-171 NNTQLKASTTPAERY
+171 NNTQLKANTTPAERY

-356 ATNANATQA
+356 ATNPNATQA

-382 FNGEDKGSITVN
+382 FNGEDKGSIIVN
-394 IGNEGGGSTYNKGN
+394 IGNEGGQSSYNKGN
-408 EASKT
+408 EAAKT
-413 FTVNNLSTEKN
+413 FTVSNLSTEKN

-498 AFREENDGLRVNLV
+498 AFREEHDGLRVNLV

-532 RYLKMLYDRAQTDA
+532 RYLKMLYDRAQNDA

-603 DGEGLNPDTHDKL
+603 DGEGLDPASHDKL
-616 DMAVGRFPVYSEADA
+616 DMAVGRFPVYNETDA

-641 STNTNGGAW
+641 GTNTNGGAW

-662 NNLHMRDENETAE
+662 NNLHMRDEDETAE
-675 MINALHPGFIIKKVM
+675 MISALHPGFIIKKVM

-702 NAYPDVTR
+702 NSYPDVTR

-749 NTNLPLWITASC
+749 NANLPLWITASC

-790 TTRTVFTNYNKV
+790 TTRTVFTNYNKM

-810 VLSTENG
+810 VLSTDNG
-817 QPISIGE
+817 EPISIGE

-864 VVDEINGVAPSADE
+864 VVDEINGVAPSASE

-897 DSFTGIANITV
+897 EGFNGIANITV

-917 RMNDAKEPEGA
+917 RMNDANEPEGA

-959 PKDISYSDD
+959 PKDISYSDA

-1011 YLNSPSFSNGD
+1011 YLNAPSFSNGD

-1056 GDMQHTYNL
+1056 GDMQRTYNL

-1071 DFGSYTSGST
+1071 DFGSYTSGTT

-1086 ELEPGQHRLLFR
+1086 ELAPGQHRLLFR

>member
-1 MNKANQTH
+1 MANHTH
-9 TAPARTLLAGLVAII
+9 IIHTRTLLASLVAII
-24 VMVMMGIDAHAQTR
+24 VMTMMGINAQAQTH
-38 TQTQAQMQR
+38 TQEQAQMQR
-47 FYNLSAADVAIG
+47 FYNLSASDVAIT
-59 DHLPQFAISVPLP
+59 DRLPQFAISVPLP

-103 APGGTLPAM
+103 APGSTLPAM

-154 KARHAQS
+154 KARLAQS
-161 AKSQHKGSAK
+161 AKSQRKGSAK

-235 INEQLVGSEL
+235 INEQLVDSEL

-337 RNLFDRRAITKS
+337 RNLFDRRVITKS

-356 ATNANATQA
+356 ATNPNATQA

-371 SAGTHAEVQLS
+371 SAGSHAEVQLS

-394 IGNEGGGSTYNKGN
+394 IGNEGGQSTYNKGN
-408 EASKT
+408 EAAKT
-413 FTVNNLSTEKN
+413 FTVSNLNTEKN

-532 RYLKMLYDRAQTDA
+532 RYLKMLYDRAQNDA

-603 DGEGLNPDTHDKL
+603 DDEGLDPASHDKL
-616 DMAVGRFPVYSEADA
+616 DMAVGRFPVYNETDA

-641 STNTNGGAW
+641 GTNTNGGAW

-662 NNLHMRDENETAE
+662 NNLHMRDEDETAE
-675 MINALHPGFIIKKVM
+675 MISALHPGFISKKVM

-702 NAYPDVTR
+702 NSYPDVTR

-810 VLSTENG
+810 VLSTDNG
-817 QPISIGE
+817 EPISIGE

-897 DSFTGIANITV
+897 EGFNGIANITV

-917 RMNDAKEPEGA
+917 RMNDANEPEGA

-959 PKDISYSDD
+959 PKDISYSDA

-1042 AGSGIGHDLQLIID
+1042 AGAGIGHNLQLIID

-1086 ELEPGQHRLLFR
+1086 ELAPGQHRLLFR

-1148 NVNVAIDV
+1148 NINVAIDV

>member
-9 TAPARTLLAGLVAII
+9 IAPARTLLAGLVAII
-24 VMVMMGIDAHAQTR
+24 VMIMMGIDAQAQTR

-59 DHLPQFAISVPLP
+59 DRLPLFAISVPLP
-72 EQYADSIYTAT
+72 EHYADSVYTAT

-90 DMSDTDIQAYHHL
+90 DMSATDIQAYRQL
-103 APGGTLPAM
+103 VPSGSLPAM
-112 PTLDTHMVFD
+112 PTLNTHMVFD

-146 SFMLKVQS
+146 SFMLKVES

-161 AKSQHKGSAK
+161 AKSAK
-171 NNTQLKASTTPAERY
+171 PTQSVKSLKATLTPAERY
-186 ATHSVLAEGRWAKIR
+186 ASHSVLAEGRWAKIR
-201 VAETGVYQ
+201 VSETGVYQ

-235 INEQLVGSEL
+235 INEQLVPSEL

-252 EVPTCNIAG
+252 EVPTCNISG
-261 RRLFFAKGPVS
+261 RRLFYAKGPVS

-322 HSLHEVDAYAWYEGG
+322 HSLHEVDAFAWYEGG
-337 RNLFDRRAITKS
+337 RNLFDRRAITSS

-394 IGNEGGGSTYNKGN
+394 IGNEGGQSTYNKGN
-408 EASKT
+408 EAAKT
-413 FTVNNLSTEKN
+413 FTVSNLSTEKN

-430 TSGGSVRLDF
+430 TSGGSVRLDY
-440 IDIQWDKPLPLP
+440 IDIQWDKPLPLL
-452 SLTTGVPTPQYV
+452 SLTTNVPTPQYV

-484 PTSQKLRKQAERLK
+484 PTSQKLRAQAERLK
-498 AFREENDGLRVNLV
+498 ALREENDGLRVNLV
-512 PADELYNEFASGTPD
+512 PADELYNEFSSGTPD

-583 ENSFSQTTC
+583 ENSFSQTIC

-616 DMAVGRFPVYSEADA
+616 DMAVGRFPVYNETDA

-641 STNTNGGAW
+641 STNTQGGAW

-897 DSFTGIANITV
+897 NSFTGIANITV

-917 RMNDAKEPEGA
+917 RMNDANEPEGA

-1011 YLNSPSFSNGD
+1011 YLNSPAFSNGD

>member
-24 VMVMMGIDAHAQTR
+24 VMIMMGIDAQAQTR

-90 DMSDTDIQAYHHL
+90 DMSATDIQAYHHL

-146 SFMLKVQS
+146 SFMLKVES

-161 AKSQHKGSAK
+161 AKHTQSAK
-171 NNTQLKASTTPAERY
+171 GMKATLTPAERY
-186 ATHSVLAEGRWAKIR
+186 ASHSVLAEGRWAKIR
-201 VAETGVYQ
+201 VSETGVYQ

-235 INEQLVGSEL
+235 INEQLVASEL

-252 EVPTCNIAG
+252 EVPTCNISG
-261 RRLFFAKGPVS
+261 RRLFYAKGPVS

-371 SAGTHAEVQLS
+371 SAGSHAEVQLS

-394 IGNEGGGSTYNKGN
+394 IGNEGGQSTYNKGN
-408 EASKT
+408 EAAKT
-413 FTVNNLSTEKN
+413 FTVSNLSTEKN

-452 SLTTGVPTPQYV
+452 SLTTNVPTPQYV

-532 RYLKMLYDRAQTDA
+532 RYLKMLYDRAQNDA

-616 DMAVGRFPVYSEADA
+616 DMAVGRFPVYNETDA

-641 STNTNGGAW
+641 GTNTNGGAW

-662 NNLHMRDENETAE
+662 NNLHMRDEDETAE
-675 MINALHPGFIIKKVM
+675 MISALHPGFIIKKVM

-702 NAYPDVTR
+702 NSYPDVTR

-776 AVRNAKGGAVAFFG
+776 AVRNTKGGAVAFFG

-817 QPISIGE
+817 EPISIGE

-864 VVDEINGVAPSADE
+864 VVDEINGVTPSASE
-878 PVVLK
+878 LQVLK

-917 RMNDAKEPEGA
+917 RMNDANEPEGA

-959 PKDISYSDD
+959 PKDISYSDA

-1190 ALQTGVYLYRV
+1190 TLQTGVYLYRV

>member
-1 MNKANQTH
+1 MNKANQKH

-24 VMVMMGIDAHAQTR
+24 VMVMMGIDAQAQTR

-59 DHLPQFAISVPLP
+59 DRLPQFAISVPLP
-72 EQYADSIYTAT
+72 EHYADSVYTVT

-90 DMSDTDIQAYHHL
+90 DMSATDIQAYRQL
-103 APGGTLPAM
+103 VPSGSLPAM

-146 SFMLKVQS
+146 SFMLKVES

-161 AKSQHKGSAK
+161 AKHTQSAK
-171 NNTQLKASTTPAERY
+171 SLKATITPAERY
-186 ATHSVLAEGRWAKIR
+186 ASHSVLAEGRWAKIR
-201 VAETGVYQ
+201 VSETGVYQ

-371 SAGTHAEVQLS
+371 SAGSHAEVQLS
-382 FNGEDKGSITVN
+382 FNGEDKGTITVN
-394 IGNEGGGSTYNKGN
+394 IGNEGGGSTYNKGG
-408 EASKT
+408 EASRT

-452 SLTTGVPTPQYV
+452 SLTTNVPTPQYV

-484 PTSQKLRKQAERLK
+484 PTSQKLRAQAERLK
-498 AFREENDGLRVNLV
+498 ALREENDGLRVNLV
-512 PADELYNEFASGTPD
+512 PADELYNEFSSGTPD

-810 VLSTENG
+810 VLSTDNG

-850 GDPALKLALPSRTM
+850 GDPALKLALPSHTM

-917 RMNDAKEPEGA
+917 RMNDANEPEGA

-980 RKTSANGWCDR
+980 HKTSANGWCDR

-1126 SCTNNPAHTSTTFI
+1126 SCTNNPARTSTTFI

-1201 RIGSDGSSM
+1201 RISSDGSSM

>member
-24 VMVMMGIDAHAQTR
+24 VMIMMGIDAQAQTR
-38 TQTQAQMQR
+38 TQTQTQMQR

-72 EQYADSIYTAT
+72 EHYADSVYTAT

-90 DMSDTDIQAYHHL
+90 DMSDTDIQAYHQL
-103 APGGTLPAM
+103 VPSGSLPAM

-146 SFMLKVQS
+146 SFMLKVES

-161 AKSQHKGSAK
+161 AKSAKPTQSAK
-171 NNTQLKASTTPAERY
+171 SLKATLTPAERY
-186 ATHSVLAEGRWAKIR
+186 VSHSVLAEGRWAKIR
-201 VAETGVYQ
+201 VSETGVYQ

-235 INEQLVGSEL
+235 INEQLVPSEL

-252 EVPTCNIAG
+252 EVPTCNISG
-261 RRLFFAKGPVS
+261 RRLFYAKGPVS

-365 QVTVNV
+365 KVTVNV

-382 FNGEDKGSITVN
+382 FNGEDKGTITVN
-394 IGNEGGGSTYNKGN
+394 IGNEGGGSTYNKGG
-408 EASKT
+408 EASRT

-430 TSGGSVRLDF
+430 TTGGLVRLDY

-452 SLTTGVPTPQYV
+452 SLTTNVPTPQYV

-484 PTSQKLRKQAERLK
+484 PTSQQLRKQAERLK

-512 PADELYNEFASGTPD
+512 PADELYNEFSSGTPD

-616 DMAVGRFPVYSEADA
+616 DMAVGRFPVYNEADA

-810 VLSTENG
+810 VLSTDNG

-917 RMNDAKEPEGA
+917 RMNDANEPEGA

-991 FVANGSDI
+991 FMANGSDI

-1201 RIGSDGSSM
+1201 RISSDGSSM

>member
-1 MNKANQTH
+1 MANHTH
-9 TAPARTLLAGLVAII
+9 IIHTRTLLASLVAII
-24 VMVMMGIDAHAQTR
+24 VMTMMGTNAQAQTH
-38 TQTQAQMQR
+38 TQEQAQMQR
-47 FYNLSAADVAIG
+47 FYNLSASDVAIA
-59 DHLPQFAISVPLP
+59 DRLPQFAISVPLP

-171 NNTQLKASTTPAERY
+171 NDTQLKASTTPAERY

-272 WDSKDSKRRTRNPY
+272 WDDKDSKRRTRNPY

-309 FVNSFYPTDTWFS
+309 FVNSFYPSDTWFS

-394 IGNEGGGSTYNKGN
+394 IGNEGGQSTYNKGN
-408 EASKT
+408 EAAKT
-413 FTVNNLSTEKN
+413 FTVSNLSTEKN

-532 RYLKMLYDRAQTDA
+532 RYLKMLYDRAQNDA

-603 DGEGLNPDTHDKL
+603 DGEGLDPASHDKL
-616 DMAVGRFPVYSEADA
+616 DMAVGRFPVYNETDA

-641 STNTNGGAW
+641 GTNTNGGAW

-662 NNLHMRDENETAE
+662 NNLHMRDEDETAE
-675 MINALHPGFIIKKVM
+675 MISALHPGFIIKKVM

-702 NAYPDVTR
+702 NSYPDVTR

-810 VLSTENG
+810 VLSTDNG
-817 QPISIGE
+817 EPISIGE

-864 VVDEINGVAPSADE
+864 VVDEINGVAPSASE

-897 DSFTGIANITV
+897 EGFNGIANITV

-917 RMNDAKEPEGA
+917 RMNDANEPEGA

-959 PKDISYSDD
+959 PKDISYSDA

-1011 YLNSPSFSNGD
+1011 YLNSPAFSNGD

-1071 DFGSYTSGST
+1071 DFGSYTSGTT

-1086 ELEPGQHRLLFR
+1086 ELAPGQHRLLFR

-1201 RIGSDGSSM
+1201 RIGSDGSAM

>member
-1 MNKANQTH
+1 MANHTH
-9 TAPARTLLAGLVAII
+9 IIHTRTLLASLVAII
-24 VMVMMGIDAHAQTR
+24 VMTMMGTNVQAQTS
-38 TQTQAQMQR
+38 TQEQAQMQR
-47 FYNLSAADVAIG
+47 FYNLSASDVAIA
-59 DHLPQFAISVPLP
+59 DRLPQFAISVPLP

-90 DMSDTDIQAYHHL
+90 DMSDTDIQAYHQL

-112 PTLDTHMVFD
+112 PTLDTHLVFD

-161 AKSQHKGSAK
+161 AKSQHKGSAN

-252 EVPTCNIAG
+252 EVPTCIIAG

-309 FVNSFYPTDTWFS
+309 FVNSFYPPATWFS
-322 HSLHEVDAYAWYEGG
+322 HSLHEVDAYAWNEGG

-365 QVTVNV
+365 QITVNV
-371 SAGTHAEVQLS
+371 SAGSHAEVQLS

-394 IGNEGGGSTYNKGN
+394 IGNEGGQSTYNKGN
-408 EASKT
+408 EAAKT
-413 FTVNNLSTEKN
+413 FTVSNLSTEKN

-532 RYLKMLYDRAQTDA
+532 RYLKMLYDRAQNDA

-603 DGEGLNPDTHDKL
+603 DGEGLDPASHDKL
-616 DMAVGRFPVYSEADA
+616 DMAVGRFPVYNETDA
-631 KAMVDKTIAY
+631 KAMVDKAIAY
-641 STNTNGGAW
+641 GTNTNGGAW

-662 NNLHMRDENETAE
+662 NNLHMRDEDETAE
-675 MINALHPGFIIKKVM
+675 MISALHPGFISKKVM

-702 NAYPDVTR
+702 NSYPDVTR

-817 QPISIGE
+817 EPISIGE

-838 DRTVNKLQYSLL
+838 DRTVNKLQYALL

-864 VVDEINGVAPSADE
+864 VVDEINGVAPSASE
-878 PVVLK
+878 LQVLK

-897 DSFTGIANITV
+897 EGFNGIANITV

-917 RMNDAKEPEGA
+917 RMNDANEPEGA

-959 PKDISYSDD
+959 PKDISYSDA

-1011 YLNSPSFSNGD
+1011 YLNSPAFSNGD

-1056 GDMQHTYNL
+1056 GDMQRTYNL

-1086 ELEPGQHRLLFR
+1086 ELAPGQHRLLFR

-1156 FDMSGRHL
+1156 FDMSGRLL

-1175 SAYTVNWNLTLDNGA
+1175 SAYTVKKNLTLDNGA

>member
-24 VMVMMGIDAHAQTR
+24 VMIMMGIDAQAQTP
-38 TQTQAQMQR
+38 TQEQAQMQR

-72 EQYADSIYTAT
+72 EHYADSVYTAT

-90 DMSDTDIQAYHHL
+90 DMSATDIQAYHQL
-103 APGGTLPAM
+103 VPSGSLPTM
-112 PTLDTHMVFD
+112 PTLNTHLVFD

-146 SFMLKVQS
+146 SFMLKVES

-161 AKSQHKGSAK
+161 AKHTQSAK
-171 NNTQLKASTTPAERY
+171 GMKATLTPAERY

-201 VAETGVYQ
+201 VSETGVYQ

-235 INEQLVGSEL
+235 INEQLVASDL

-252 EVPTCNIAG
+252 EVPTCNISG
-261 RRLFFAKGPVS
+261 RRLFYAKGPVS

-322 HSLHEVDAYAWYEGG
+322 HSLHEVDAFAWYEGG

-371 SAGTHAEVQLS
+371 SAGSHAEVQLS

-394 IGNEGGGSTYNKGN
+394 IGNEGGQSTYNKGN

-413 FTVNNLSTEKN
+413 FTVSNLSTEKN

-512 PADELYNEFASGTPD
+512 PADELYNEFSSGTPD

-616 DMAVGRFPVYSEADA
+616 DMAVGRFPVYSETDA

-810 VLSTENG
+810 VLSNENG

-864 VVDEINGVAPSADE
+864 VVDEINGVAPSADK

>member
-24 VMVMMGIDAHAQTR
+24 VMTMMGIDAQAQTR

-59 DHLPQFAISVPLP
+59 DRLPQFAISVPLP
-72 EQYADSIYTAT
+72 EHYADSVYTAT

-90 DMSDTDIQAYHHL
+90 DMSATDIQAYHQL
-103 APGGTLPAM
+103 VPSGSLPAM

-146 SFMLKVQS
+146 SFMLKVES

-161 AKSQHKGSAK
+161 TKHTQSAKS
-171 NNTQLKASTTPAERY
+171 LKATLTPAERY
-186 ATHSVLAEGRWAKIR
+186 ASHSVLAEGRWAKIR
-201 VAETGVYQ
+201 VSETGVYQ

-235 INEQLVGSEL
+235 INEQLVPSEL

-337 RNLFDRRAITKS
+337 RNLFDSRAITS
-349 NPYTVTL
+349 GNPYTVTL

-394 IGNEGGGSTYNKGN
+394 IGNEGGGSTYNKGS

-430 TSGGSVRLDF
+430 TSGGPVRLDY

-452 SLTTGVPTPQYV
+452 SLATNVPTPQYV

-498 AFREENDGLRVNLV
+498 ALREENDGLRVNLV
-512 PADELYNEFASGTPD
+512 PADELYNEFSSGTPD

-616 DMAVGRFPVYSEADA
+616 DMAVGRFPVYSETDA

-641 STNTNGGAW
+641 STNTQGGAW

-1126 SCTNNPAHTSTTFI
+1126 SCTNNPAHTSTTFS

-1201 RIGSDGSSM
+1201 RIGSDGSAM

>member
-1 MNKANQTH
+1 MANHTH
-9 TAPARTLLAGLVAII
+9 IIHTRTLLASLVAII
-24 VMVMMGIDAHAQTR
+24 VMTMMATNAQAQSHAQE
-38 TQTQAQMQR
+38 QAQMQR
-47 FYNLSAADVAIG
+47 FYNLSASDVAIA
-59 DHLPQFAISVPLP
+59 DRLPQFAISVPLP

-161 AKSQHKGSAK
+161 AKSQHKGSAN

-356 ATNANATQA
+356 ATNTNATQA
-365 QVTVNV
+365 KVTVNV

-382 FNGEDKGSITVN
+382 FNGEDKGSIIVN
-394 IGNEGGGSTYNKGN
+394 IGNEGGQSSYNKGN
-408 EASKT
+408 EAAKT
-413 FTVNNLSTEKN
+413 FTVSNLSTEKN

-532 RYLKMLYDRAQTDA
+532 RYLKMLYDRAQNDA

-560 DNRLLTSAC
+560 DNRLLTSGC

-603 DGEGLNPDTHDKL
+603 DGEGLDPASHDKL
-616 DMAVGRFPVYSEADA
+616 DMAVGRFPVYNETDA

-641 STNTNGGAW
+641 GTNTNGGAW

-662 NNLHMRDENETAE
+662 NNLHMRDEDETAE
-675 MINALHPGFIIKKVM
+675 MISALHPGFIIKKVM

-702 NAYPDVTR
+702 NSYPDVTR

-817 QPISIGE
+817 EPISIGE

-864 VVDEINGVAPSADE
+864 VVDEINGVAPSASE
-878 PVVLK
+878 LQVLK

-897 DSFTGIANITV
+897 EGFNGIANITV

-917 RMNDAKEPEGA
+917 RMNDANEPEGA

-942 TGNDSIRAGQFA
+942 TGNDSIRAGQFT

-959 PKDISYSDD
+959 PKDISYSDA

-1011 YLNSPSFSNGD
+1011 YLNAPSFSNGD

-1056 GDMQHTYNL
+1056 GDMQRTYNL

-1086 ELEPGQHRLLFR
+1086 ELAPGQHRLLFR